1 MACCGRRQSIPSQ
14 LQPPAVSGPPG
25 ANMPAAR
32 GSTTELRYL
41 DRGAIRI
48 VGPITRTQY
57 EFSVSAPVQSV
68 DTRDAAVLLRTR
80 YFKPALKI

>member
-1 MACCGRRQSIPSQ
+1 MSCCGRRQSTPSQ
-14 LQPPAVSGPPG
+14 LQLPAAGRAPGVSS
-25 ANMPAAR
+25 PAAR

-41 DRGAIRI
+41 DTGGIRI
-48 VGPITRTQY
+48 VGPITRIQY

-80 YFKPALKI
+80 YFKRALQT

>member
-1 MACCGRRQSIPSQ
+1 
-14 LQPPAVSGPPG
+14 
-25 ANMPAAR
+25 
-32 GSTTELRYL
+32 LRYL